1 MSTFRVDVWPKEI
14 SSEADLRS
22 RLYFLEGENLER
34 FQVEKLAREVLADP
48 VTEQF
53 SIDSSGYLAGDFV
66 EITYLPGV
74 TDSAAESLLRVAK
87 LLEIQTL
94 NQAATGE
101 RVQSIEKL
109 ELLNP
114 CLMQREV

>member
-1 MSTFRVDVWPKEI
+1 MSIFRVDVWPKEI
-14 SSEADLRS
+14 SSEADLSS

-53 SIDSSGYLAGDFV
+53 SIDSSAYPAGDFV
-66 EITYLPGV
+66 EITFLPGV
-74 TDSAAESLLRVAK
+74 TDSAAENLSRVSK

-94 NQAATGE
+94 E
-101 RVQSIEKL
+101 RFRACPLPLL
-109 ELLNP
+109 EHSVERALS
-114 CLMQREV
+114 